1 MQLPSMRLVPCFV
14 AALALALTIPDASG
28 AAPSFDCAKVE
39 PGSIEEMV
47 CKDDALGALDR
58 KLADVFAA
66 ASAKAA
72 NEHPPTL
79 KAEQRGWIK
88 GRDDCWKSDDKRA
101 CVETGYRQRIAELQA
116 RYRLVAGKGP
126 VTYACKGG
134 SGGEVVVSF
143 FETDPPTAVAEYG
156 DSVSLM
162 YAEPSGSGS
171 KYVGRNET
179 FREHQGEATVVWGYE
194 APEMKCAKQ
203 P

>member
-1 MQLPSMRLVPCFV
+1 MKTRSLCIALLAAGTALVS
-14 AALALALTIPDASG
+14 AAAE
-28 AAPSFDCAKVE
+28 AATGPSFDCAKVE
-39 PGSIEEMV
+39 SGSIEEMV

-116 RYRLVAGKGP
+116 RYRLVAMKGP
-126 VTYACKGG
+126 FTYACKGG
-134 SGGEVVVSF
+134 SGGEVVVNF

-162 YAEPSGSGS
+162 YAEPAAGGS

-194 APEMKCAKQ
+194 APEMKCARN

>member
-1 MQLPSMRLVPCFV
+1 MEPRSPCFV
-14 AALALALTIPDASG
+14 LLTAGTVLVAA
-28 AAPSFDCAKVE
+28 AAIAATGPSFDCSKVE
-39 PGSIEEMV
+39 SGSIEEMV

-88 GRDDCWKSDDKRA
+88 GRDECWKSDDKRA
-101 CVETGYRQRIAELQA
+101 CVETEYRRRIAELQA

-126 VTYACKGG
+126 FTYACKGG
-134 SGGEVVVSF
+134 SGGEVVLSF
-143 FETDPPTAVAEYG
+143 FETEPPTAVAEYG

-179 FREHQGEATVVWGYE
+179 FSEHQGEATVVWGYE
-194 APEMKCAKQ
+194 APEMKCTKQ